1 MGFLFEGFTL
11 ITLLIFI
18 AVVASLVLLNELTR
32 RSRLA
37 SIALYGIL
45 PIVIVVLYLLKV
57 VKTPSGESWFGIV
70 KTYSA
75 LVGVWG
81 FMLIRFTKLGKTKF
95 TFYFPILI
103 LAINIIEAIIREFE
117 VFSTYKTL
125 TIDATNVALLGGSWN
140 ILNSIA
146 GILLMLTL
154 TGWMEIK
161 ISKDKSKDMVWPDQ
175 LWFWIIAYDLWNLSY
190 CYNCISTRSMYAGLA
205 LLVSCTLC
213 EFVFKKG
220 VWLQH
225 RAQTLALFGMF
236 SLLIDYQS
244 SELFSIVSSNKEEA
258 WLILAIISLLFN
270 LGVFVYEIFVI
281 TKYKKNPLKEE
292 VFTHLK
298 SYNDN
303 LKVNKLNKRD

>member
-154 TGWMEIK
+154 TGWMGIK

-270 LGVFVYEIFVI
+270 LCVFVYEIFVI

-303 LKVNKLNKRD
+303 LKVNKLN

>member
-154 TGWMEIK
+154 TGWMGIK

>member
-154 TGWMEIK
+154 TGWMGIK

-303 LKVNKLNKRD
+303 LKVNKLN